1 MINKAGLLLL
11 IFLILANSSF
21 SQRSDNNPPE
31 ATVAEAKLSFKDIP
45 YLKKA
50 FITTIPTHRK
60 DGIPVGKLGV
70 NGGNKEVI
78 LKLAQEIADNK
89 YGNFDSFLIA
99 HKKKLIFESYYL
111 RGRINLPHP
120 QASATKTYTSLALG
134 RAIQLGYLTMADLD
148 KPLISFLK
156 DLDSSKFVKG
166 VEKITLHQA
175 LTMRSGIDISKDK
188 RKELEENSDLIKGQK
203 HVQVFLEHTAP
214 ITSDSQIFKY
224 KDDPRLVM
232 QVIDAVVPGS
242 AKDFIKNEL
251 LNKMNITNYH
261 WLTDVSGLPRSGSG
275 SSMTSREMVKWGILT
290 ANKGKWHGEQ
300 LIPEAFI
307 ARSTSKI
314 VDQSEEYDDIP
325 SGVSGTAYGYFWWQA
340 DMLIGNKNYLSKA
353 ARGGSGQTII
363 VIDELDL
370 VVVTTTHRN
379 VDDPVSVTATRV
391 LPAFI
396 K

>member
-50 FITTIPTHRK
+50 FITTTPTHRK

-70 NGGNKEVI
+70 NGGNKEAI

>member
-50 FITTIPTHRK
+50 FITTTPTHRK

-175 LTMRSGIDISKDK
+175 LTMRSGIDINKDK

>member
-50 FITTIPTHRK
+50 FITTTPTHRK